1 MMTQHEGKIEVEE
14 ADIPTKKV
22 SRKKS
27 NPGNGRG
34 KVFDILKLETPEEF
48 RASEVVHNYP
58 GSAVL
63 FGQGQASTG
72 IYLIHSGNVRLSV
85 LGHGTEGSTSRIARR
100 GEILGLSTTV
110 SGKPYEATGETRGP
124 ARIGFIPRHSFIKLM
139 NQDSNF
145 AFQILQF
152 LCDDLGY
159 EFERVRKLVRPE
171 RPNQK
176 SL

>member
-1 MMTQHEGKIEVEE
+1 MITEHVGQIGVEE
-14 ADIPTKKV
+14 ADIPTKKL
-22 SRKKS
+22 SRKNS
-27 NPGNGRG
+27 NTGHGRE
-34 KVFDILKLETPEEF
+34 KLFDVLKLETPEEF
-48 RASEVVHNYP
+48 RASEVIRTHA
-58 GSAVL
+58 GGAVL

-72 IYLIHSGNVRLSV
+72 IYLIHSGKVRLSV
-85 LGHGTEGSTSRIARR
+85 LGHGIEGATSRIANR

-110 SGKPYEATGETRGP
+110 SGKPYEATAETRGL

-159 EFERVRKLVRPE
+159 EFERVRKMIRPDQ
-171 RPNQK
+171 RNQK
-176 SL
+176 SI